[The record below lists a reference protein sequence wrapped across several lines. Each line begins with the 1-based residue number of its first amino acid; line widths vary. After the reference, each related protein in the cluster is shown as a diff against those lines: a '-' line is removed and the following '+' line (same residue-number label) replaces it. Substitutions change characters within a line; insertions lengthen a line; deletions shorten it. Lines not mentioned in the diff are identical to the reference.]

1 MPGHVTADSWAI
13 LQVIYRLTNR
23 YEIDTWTLL
32 TTSSLLLIKNVRMK
46 LIDQSKG
53 DSQEELKKN
62 LTSLIDS
69 LSCLLDTSN

>member
-1 MPGHVTADSWAI
+1 MK
-13 LQVIYRLTNR
+13 LTL
-23 YEIDTWTLL
+23 EALL
-32 TTSSLLLIKNVRMK
+32 TTSLLLLIKNVRMK

>member
-1 MPGHVTADSWAI
+1 MK
-13 LQVIYRLTNR
+13 LTL
-23 YEIDTWTLL
+23 EALL

-53 DSQEELKKN
+53 DSQEEWLKKN

>member
-1 MPGHVTADSWAI
+1 MK
-13 LQVIYRLTNR
+13 LTL
-23 YEIDTWTLL
+23 EALL

-69 LSCLLDTSN
+69 LFCLLDTSN